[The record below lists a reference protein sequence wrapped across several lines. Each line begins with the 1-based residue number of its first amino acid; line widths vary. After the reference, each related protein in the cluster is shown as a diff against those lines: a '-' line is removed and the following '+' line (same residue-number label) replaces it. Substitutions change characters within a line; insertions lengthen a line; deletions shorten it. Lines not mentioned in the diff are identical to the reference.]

1 MVVMVLSLS
10 DINFNRRRYDCTF
23 TTTFNTDTLPY
34 DLSSMEEYK
43 SDFTSRVGEII
54 DGAFPD
60 EPI

>member
-1 MVVMVLSLS
+1 MIV
-10 DINFNRRRYDCTF
+10 TF

-43 SDFTSRVGEII
+43 SDFTSSVGAII

-60 EPI
+60 ETNLVVGITTSD

>member
-1 MVVMVLSLS
+1 MIV
-10 DINFNRRRYDCTF
+10 TF

-60 EPI
+60 ETNLVVGIITSDLSLIHI